1 MVRTILLI
9 LDKYGLQV
17 ANLALLGF
25 VSWKLLTNHL
35 KHIMLAIQTNTKKLD
50 SFDKSITNLKER
62 VSKVEGMVE

>member
-35 KHIMLAIQTNTKKLD
+35 KHIMLAIENNSKKLD